1 MQNIQIFAENGKVK
15 IYVDGVLLSGVRSF
29 SVRYVQGEP
38 VQVDIAAEA
47 GTEKQPPRILH

>member
-15 IYVDGVLLSGVRSF
+15 IYVDGVLLSGLRSF

-38 VQVDIAAEA
+38 VQVAITAEA
-47 GTEKQPPRILH
+47 GAEKQPPRILH